1 MEFVVRTTA
10 NLDPSNNS
18 TMNQLTHEYEELT
31 DMYKVS
37 LQRDGITA
45 STWVSSHHLIEGK
58 RKQLEEAINRMAAD
72 AMQNAIC
79 DI

>member
-10 NLDPSNNS
+10 NLDLSDDS
-18 TMNQLTHEYEELT
+18 TMNELTHTYEELT

-58 RKQLEEAINRMAAD
+58 RKQLEAAITRMAAD
-72 AMQNAIC
+72 ALR
-79 DI
+79 D

>member
-18 TMNQLTHEYEELT
+18 TMNELTHTYEELT

-58 RKQLEEAINRMAAD
+58 RKQLEAAITRMAAD
-72 AMQNAIC
+72 ALR
-79 DI
+79 D

>member
-18 TMNQLTHEYEELT
+18 TMNELTHTYEELT

-58 RKQLEEAINRMAAD
+58 RKQLEAAITRMAAD
-72 AMQNAIC
+72 ALK
-79 DI
+79 D